1 MTLTA
6 MLMAG
11 GESRRMGTDKAA
23 LVFNGETLWERQL
36 RLLKS
41 LEPQTLCLSA
51 RARPAWCPDN
61 VETILDASPS
71 RGPLSGIAAGLSHIH
86 TSHLLVLAVD
96 MPRMSLEHLNKLTN
110 LAQPGC
116 GVVPVKND
124 LFEPLCAIY
133 PYEAV
138 TTAMKVLARGDTA
151 LQSFIQALRAAE
163 QVRTY
168 PLSEF
173 EFTLYQNLN
182 TPGDLMVTIDERIG
196 S

>member
-6 MLMAG
+6 MLMVG

-23 LVFNGETLWERQL
+23 LVFNGEKLWERQL

-41 LEPQTLCLSA
+41 LEPQTLWISA
-51 RARPAWCPDN
+51 RALPAWCPDD

-71 RGPLSGIAAGLSHIH
+71 CGPLSGIAAGLSNIH
-86 TSHLLVLAVD
+86 TSHLLVLAAD

-133 PYEAV
+133 PYEAT
-138 TTAMKVLARGDTA
+138 TTAIKALACADTS
-151 LQSFIQALRAAE
+151 LQRFIQALRATGL
-163 QVRTY
+163 VRTHL
-168 PLSEF
+168 LSKF
-173 EFTLYQNLN
+173 EFPLYQNLN
-182 TPGDLMVTIDERIG
+182 TPDDLATAI
-196 S
+196 